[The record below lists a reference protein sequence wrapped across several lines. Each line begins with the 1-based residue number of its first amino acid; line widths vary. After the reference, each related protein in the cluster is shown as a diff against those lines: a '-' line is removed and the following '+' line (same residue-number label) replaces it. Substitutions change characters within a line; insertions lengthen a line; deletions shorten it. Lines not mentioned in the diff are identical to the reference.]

1 MRCAWKTWGDRCS
14 LSRLAMEV
22 KSRVRRPVEREGE
35 LIEHRIEVEGGHR
48 HLGHDH
54 DRAVGQHA
62 NTSWVRCLIA
72 AV

>member
-1 MRCAWKTWGDRCS
+1 
-14 LSRLAMEV
+14 MEV